1 MLVEFKANG
10 LEDFRLSLAYYAQ
23 APRNIE
29 RNFMNVDAYGPEY

>member
-10 LEDFRLSLAYYAQ
+10 LEDFRLLLAYYYAQ

-29 RNFMNVDAYGPEY
+29 RNFMNVDLYGPE